1 MIAFFL
7 ESQFHSPFYLFSEL
21 KSPYFVTAHV
31 QKAHFIIFKDILFL
45 NGNDKDQLAA
55 IC

>member
-1 MIAFFL
+1 MIAFF
-7 ESQFHSPFYLFSEL
+7 SGKPIPFSILFFSEL

-55 IC
+55 IH